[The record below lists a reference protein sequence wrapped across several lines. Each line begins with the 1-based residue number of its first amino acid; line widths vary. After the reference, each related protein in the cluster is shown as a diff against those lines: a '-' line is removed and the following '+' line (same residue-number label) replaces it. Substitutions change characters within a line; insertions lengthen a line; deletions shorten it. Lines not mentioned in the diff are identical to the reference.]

1 VRRETLERLRAPVTG
16 NALELEVFEQ
26 SEDGARIEQ
35 ARLIDREAGA
45 WYRLED
51 GIAELLPSEYQ
62 DAERRA
68 AFRARFQLDDAVPE
82 TGAREANAQPI
93 EQIEFFGRHHDQ
105 YEEEVV
111 KSPFYDAMDA
121 VTLGRWLSGKALM
134 DKALLEV
141 GAGSGRQTLPL
152 ARSGARVLA
161 TDLSEE
167 MLRLARR
174 KVHAAGLLER
184 VDFVVCLAE
193 QLPVADDRFD
203 AGLIFG
209 SMHHFLDPEASLKE
223 MGRALRSGAP
233 FYLLEPHDSAV
244 RPVFDWLMNRWTLW
258 EEEAA
263 DDPLFNRDQFERW
276 LGAAGFRTRVGYST
290 YLPPH
295 LFYVF
300 RGGLGRALLGGS
312 DAVFSR
318 IPGINK
324 LAGVITAEAVKV

>member
-1 VRRETLERLRAPVTG
+1 MKRETLEALRAPLSG
-16 NALELEVFEQ
+16 NPLEIEVFEQ
-26 SEDGARIEQ
+26 SEDGSRIEQ
-35 ARLIDREAGA
+35 ARLIDREAGV

-62 DAERRA
+62 NVERW
-68 AFRARFQLDDAVPE
+68 ARFRERFSLEEQVAE
-82 TGAREANAQPI
+82 AEARTPDAQPI

-111 KSPFYDAMDA
+111 KSPFYDVMDA
-121 VTLGRWLSGKALM
+121 VTLGHWLSGHPLR
-134 DKALLEV
+134 DKALIEV

-174 KVHAAGLLER
+174 KLHAAGLLER
-184 VDFVVCLAE
+184 VDFAVCLAE
-193 QLPVADDRFD
+193 RLPVASDRFD

-209 SMHHFLDPEASLKE
+209 SMHHFKDPAASLRE

-233 FYLLEPHDSAV
+233 FYLLEPHDSPV

-263 DDPLFNRDQFERW
+263 DDPLFNREQFERW
-276 LGAAGFRTRVGYST
+276 LGAAGFRSSVSYST

-295 LFYVF
+295 LFYLF

-312 DAVFSR
+312 DAVLSR
-318 IPGINK
+318 IPGLNK
-324 LAGVITAEAVKV
+324 LAGVITAEAVKI